1 MSENN
6 EKLNVENLKKE
17 LASFSKQRDGLFNDY
32 LRVDGIVAYVTNQLN
47 TLDADWNKPSPQT
60 QVVEQPKQSK
70 K

>member
-17 LASFSKQRDGLFNDY
+17 LASFVKQRDGLFNDY

-60 QVVEQPKQSK
+60 QAVEQPKPSK

>member
-32 LRVDGIVAYVTNQLN
+32 LRVDGIVAYITNQLN
-47 TLDADWNKPSPQT
+47 SLDANWNKSSQQPQ
-60 QVVEQPKQSK
+60 VAEQPKQSK